1 MKTLRL
7 SVVLAM
13 GCALVVAV
21 GADTARLPGVKTPS
35 RNIGCF
41 YVPIKPTMHGNLLCD
56 IHDAS
61 YLRTSKGAASLPPDL
76 TGTVSHSYGIGRAR
90 SSARAGRCTTWAATR
105 RPTPWALWK
114 AVVLPLFLVHLPRHR
129 VDVHERSRSRFVPV
143 ARVLAHLVAA
153 ADCGLCLTEQS
164 RSVGSD
170 VLG

>member
-61 YLRTSKGAASLPPDL
+61 YLRTLQRRCIATAGLDWHGFSLLWNRKSQVVCSGGALYDMGRDTPTYTVGPMESGGSTALSRASPASP
-76 TGTVSHSYGIGRAR
+76 G
-90 SSARAGRCTTWAATR
+90 
-105 RPTPWALWK
+105 
-114 AVVLPLFLVHLPRHR
+114 
-129 VDVHERSRSRFVPV
+129 
-143 ARVLAHLVAA
+143 
-153 ADCGLCLTEQS
+153 
-164 RSVGSD
+164 
-170 VLG
+170 